1 MKRRR
6 ALRDSFKYVETEP
19 VAGNYYPI
27 NSHIYIK
34 DSVRN
39 SQLTVM
45 VDRAQGGSSLK
56 EGQVELMLHR
66 RLTTD
71 DGNGI
76 NEVLDE
82 VAHGRGLVVRGT
94 HYIALCEMEKA
105 TKLVTSLSQDLY
117 KQPQLSFYETHL
129 PFKKWSKVFNTEVN
143 SLIPNILNSII
154 VYYVFFIYER

>member
-1 MKRRR
+1 M
-6 ALRDSFKYVETEP
+6 
-19 VAGNYYPI
+19 
-27 NSHIYIK
+27 
-34 DSVRN
+34 
-39 SQLTVM
+39 TVF
-45 VDRAQGGSSLK
+45 VDRAQGGTSLK

-94 HYIALCEMEKA
+94 HYITLSEMEKA

-129 PFKKWSKVFNTEVN
+129 SFKKWSKLFNTEVN
-143 SLIPNILNSII
+143 SLFPTINSINCLI
-154 VYYVFFIYER
+154 FIFHMKGEATESRSSREY